1 MKNNYFNHF
10 NYCNSLKDALA
21 HKKRCLFLL
30 VFLLCLTFGY
40 AQNLSLDS
48 CQALALRNNV
58 ATKNAVLDV
67 AAAREVKK
75 QLFTKYFPN
84 VSITAA
90 GYHALNPMIE
100 YDIDDIESAAARQ
113 LLHDL
118 YFEYGEGLGLPN
130 SISLC
135 ENGVMVGATAVQPLF
150 MGGQIVN
157 GNKLANVGVQAAE
170 LQSSLTQEQ
179 LSLQVEEAYWLVVSL
194 QQKKLTLQQALTFF
208 DTLYRDVTIALD
220 AGLVTQNDQL
230 KVTLKQNEMRSNK
243 LKVDNGIALATM
255 ALCQMIGV
263 PYTENVILTDTLA
276 STTRTTNNV
285 DPTAA
290 VRSRKEAQLLNLNV
304 EAEQLRKKITLG
316 ETLPHLM
323 IGAGA
328 SYGNPIFEKYSA
340 NGLVFAMLQVPLTSW
355 WETSHKLKQQNY
367 VIQKAE
373 NQRTDLIQKM
383 ELETQQALN
392 NVHESAAQIEL
403 MEATV
408 HDAEVNLQSV
418 KSNYEAGMVAIS
430 DLLEAQTLYRQAQD
444 QLTDARID
452 YRLKCAKLEM
462 ITK

>member
-1 MKNNYFNHF
+1 ML
-10 NYCNSLKDALA
+10 S
-21 HKKRCLFLL
+21 
-30 VFLLCLTFGY
+30 VSTVM
-40 AQNLSLDS
+40 AQDLSLDS
-48 CQALALRNNV
+48 CLAMACRNNV
-58 ATKNAVLDV
+58 AVKNAALDV

-84 VSITAA
+84 VSMTAA
-90 GYHALNPMIE
+90 GYHALNPLIE

-118 YFEYGEGLGLPN
+118 YYEYGAGLGLPN

-135 ENGVMVGATAVQPLF
+135 ENGLTVGATAIQPLY

-179 LSLQVEEAYWLVVSL
+179 LSQQVEEAYWLVVSL
-194 QQKKLTLQQALTFF
+194 QQKRLTLQQALTFL
-208 DTLYRDVTIALD
+208 DTLYRDVTVALD

-230 KVTLKQNEMRSNK
+230 KVTLKQNEMRSNM
-243 LKVDNGIALATM
+243 LKVNNGISLATM
-255 ALCQMIGV
+255 ALCQMVGM
-263 PYTENVILTDTLA
+263 PYAESITLTDTLSLQTLA
-276 STTRTTNNV
+276 TNGV
-285 DPTAA
+285 EPSAA

-328 SYGNPIFEKYSA
+328 SYGNPIFKKYSA

-355 WETSHKLKQQNY
+355 WETSHKLKQQNF

-373 NQRTDLIQKM
+373 NQRADLMQKM
-383 ELETQQALN
+383 ELETQQAVN
-392 NVHESAAQIEL
+392 NVQESAAQIEL
-403 MEATV
+403 MEAAV
-408 HDAEVNLQSV
+408 RDADANLQSV
-418 KSNYEAGMVAIS
+418 KSNYEAGLVAIS
-430 DLLEAQTLYRQAQD
+430 DLLEAQALFRQAQD

-452 YRLKCAKLEM
+452 YRLKYVRLEM